1 MRTVDIH
8 EATTLLSSLVDVIER
23 GVEREVIIARNGRP
37 AARLVAIE
45 TVPQG
50 RRLGVAKGRF
60 EVPAGIDR
68 SNDKVGRRFGE
79 PDRCESRSTRTSRSG
94 RCPMTRSTAC

>member
-1 MRTVDIH
+1 MHTVNMH
-8 EATTLLSSLVDVIER
+8 EAKSSLSSLVDAIER
-23 GVEREVIIARNGRP
+23 GVEREVIIARNGKP

-60 EVPAGIDR
+60 KVPASIDR
-68 SNDKVGRRFGE
+68 SNDKLGKLFRG
-79 PDRCESRSTRTSRSG
+79 
-94 RCPMTRSTAC
+94 A

>member
-1 MRTVDIH
+1 MLPAAVSCQTGPPSQVQPDFRRIMRTVDIH

-37 AARLVAIE
+37 AARLVAIA

-68 SNDKVGRRFGE
+68 SNDKVGRRFRG
-79 PDRCESRSTRTSRSG
+79 T
-94 RCPMTRSTAC
+94 

>member
-1 MRTVDIH
+1 MRSVSMH
-8 EATTLLSSLVDVIER
+8 EAKSSLSSLVDAIER
-23 GVEREVIIARNGRP
+23 GVLREVIIARNGRP

-45 TVPQG
+45 MVPQG

-68 SNDKVGRRFGE
+68 SNDKVGKLFRG
-79 PDRCESRSTRTSRSG
+79 
-94 RCPMTRSTAC
+94 A